1 MVQDLHTILQIHI
14 FGSSRLILKLVIL
27 YYFTLNKP
35 MGYISGKGMQ
45 PDFKCTSN

>member
-1 MVQDLHTILQIHI
+1 M
-14 FGSSRLILKLVIL
+14 LKLVIL

-35 MGYISGKGMQ
+35 VGYIRGKGMQ